1 MSAIIKFVAPVDL
14 LFQPVQRER
23 VSVNNSECELIWLEP
38 IRAPEERFWKLPG
51 QAVPSRVAMIELF
64 VVVFF
69 AVVALAGVVSCFSEL
84 SGLLGSDSI
93 GQVAARVV
101 STSR

>member
-23 VSVNNSECELIWLEP
+23 GSAQLESEPIRLGP

-51 QAVPSRVAMIELF
+51 QAIPSRVAMIELF
-64 VVVFF
+64 VLVLL
-69 AVVALAGVVSCFSEL
+69 AAVALAGVTSCFAEL
-84 SGLLGSDSI
+84 SRLLGSDAI
-93 GQVAARVV
+93 GHVATRVAGAGG
-101 STSR
+101 